1 MKLFFDKKVIGEK
14 FYFKSKLAFL
24 FLLLNSVLEIISLGT
39 VPIILNFFLKP
50 EGLLTNYP
58 IFNNIYPSSL
68 AKDDIIVYGLLIV
81 VIFFFIKNS
90 FLIYFNYFERSF
102 FNQIAVDIQKKI
114 YDSYLL
120 RDYIQT
126 LEYNSSYIIRNFTT
140 EVEQLRS
147 YLRNSFLLLREAI
160 IILLFLIILFYIDF
174 YLTLFLII
182 SIYILGYFFY
192 KIFQKKLSYKGK
204 VVQEFNANIIELLTY
219 SIELIKEV
227 KVVAK
232 EDYLRKIFFS
242 KVHIKER
249 NKLYNQIISI
259 LPRIFLEFFIVFL
272 IFIVSFV
279 IVKIMNKSDLLF
291 IYLSFLGISAIRV
304 IPSMNVISNCI
315 STFKFFSPSYEVIQR
330 EISTHNKIKEKIYK
344 EKNKINVFKSINL
357 KDVSFGYNKNK
368 LILEKVNLEIFSGD
382 KILVKGVSGSG
393 KSTLINIL
401 LGLQKPT
408 SGKIFINNLNFTDK
422 DYIFNKLIGFV
433 PQDIYLINDTIK
445 NNIALF
451 DDNFNETKMEEAI
464 SISNTREFINQ
475 FPNGVD
481 SLIGQKGLK
490 ISGGQRQ
497 RVAIARAIYSNPKIL
512 ILDEPTSS
520 QDSISNNKIIDNI
533 LNIKNLTVIIISHTT
548 VKNNSFNKVINI
560 KDKKLEVTDTI

>member
-1 MKLFFDKKVIGEK
+1 MKLFFDKKIIGEK

-39 VPIILNFFLKP
+39 IPIILNFFLRP
-50 EGLLTNYP
+50 EGILTNYP
-58 IFNNIYPSSL
+58 MLYRIYPSSL
-68 AKDDIIVYGLLIV
+68 VKDDIIIYGLLIV

-126 LEYNSSYIIRNFTT
+126 LEYNSSFIIRNFTT

-147 YLRNSFLLLREAI
+147 YLRNSFLLLREAV
-160 IILLFLIILFYIDF
+160 IILLFLIVLFYIDF
-174 YLTLFLII
+174 YLTVFLII
-182 SIYILGYFFY
+182 SIYLLGYLFY
-192 KIFQKKLSYKGK
+192 KIFQKKLTYKGNI
-204 VVQEFNANIIELLTY
+204 VQEFNANIIELLTY

-227 KVVAK
+227 KVVSK

-242 KVHIKER
+242 KIQTKER
-249 NKLYNQIISI
+249 NKLYHQIISI
-259 LPRIFLEFFIVFL
+259 LPRIFLEFFIIFL
-272 IFIVSFV
+272 IFIVSFI

-291 IYLSFLGISAIRV
+291 IYLSFLGVSAIRV
-304 IPSMNVISNCI
+304 IPSMNIISNCI
-315 STFKFFSPSYEVIQR
+315 STFKFFSPSYEVIQK
-330 EISTHNKIKEKIYK
+330 EILTYNKIKEKIYK
-344 EKNKINVFKSINL
+344 EKNKINVFESINL
-357 KDVSFGYNKNK
+357 KDVSFEYNKNK
-368 LILEKVNLEIFSGD
+368 LILEKVNLNIFSGD
-382 KILVKGVSGSG
+382 KILVKGASGSG

-422 DYIFNKLIGFV
+422 NYIFKNLIGYV

-451 DDNFNETKMEEAI
+451 DDNLNETKMEEAI

-475 FPNGVD
+475 FPNGAN

-548 VKNNSFNKVINI
+548 VKNKYFNKVINI
-560 KDKKLEVTDTI
+560 KDKKLEVIDTI